1 MRIDVLDHG
10 YISLEHHLG
19 GDHAVVAAAR
29 VSYNS
34 NRNQRREVD
43 ADTKLLQY
51 LWRHSHTS
59 PFEHVVLTF
68 EVRAPIFVIRQWQRH
83 RTQSY
88 NEESARYSEMEPLA
102 YVPSEDKIGL
112 QSADNKQARDVL
124 DTPNPHARDIAKII
138 ETQNKVAY
146 QAYKQLLSLGTPREL
161 ARSVLPFNLYSSMVV
176 TVNLLNLFKFL
187 KLRLRTDSQYEIRVY
202 AEAMLELTRAVAPRC
217 CAAFIESLGSDGP

>member
-1 MRIDVLDHG
+1 MEVRVCRVSRKHPKRWPSLLPVSSGRPELCSYAVTPKSLTPKAPIPVARSSEFPNNSCPFSEGTDLQASPFHMRRLVMRIDVLDHG

-112 QSADNKQARDVL
+112 QSADNKQAR
-124 DTPNPHARDIAKII
+124 
-138 ETQNKVAY
+138 
-146 QAYKQLLSLGTPREL
+146 
-161 ARSVLPFNLYSSMVV
+161 
-176 TVNLLNLFKFL
+176 
-187 KLRLRTDSQYEIRVY
+187 
-202 AEAMLELTRAVAPRC
+202 
-217 CAAFIESLGSDGP
+217 